1 MDRII
6 SPQLSD
12 VEIGN
17 PSEIYIFYSRA
28 IGPIHCIQYVYM
40 GFSRSLCSSNIFLK
54 EPALGSRFS
63 FKFVM
68 NDDDKIGSP

>member
-1 MDRII
+1 MHSI
-6 SPQLSD
+6 SVGYND
-12 VEIGN
+12 
-17 PSEIYIFYSRA
+17 FYKSKYSKSVILA
-28 IGPIHCIQYVYM
+28 KCIQYVYM